1 LYGWT
6 KKHVAAGT
14 KQISL
19 KQLRTVLGLDSMED
33 AEGKII
39 KEAPLQIWANLHRR
53 ALAPAIAQIN
63 KKMDLRITLESLKRS
78 KHRWVGALVFSITT
92 QAPQT
97 SDSKRKGA
105 K

>member
-39 KEAPLQIWANLHRR
+39 KGASTDLGEPPPEGARPSYR
-53 ALAPAIAQIN
+53 ADKQENGLAHYARVIKAI
-63 KKMDLRITLESLKRS
+63 
-78 KHRWVGALVFSITT
+78 
-92 QAPQT
+92 
-97 SDSKRKGA
+97 
-105 K
+105 